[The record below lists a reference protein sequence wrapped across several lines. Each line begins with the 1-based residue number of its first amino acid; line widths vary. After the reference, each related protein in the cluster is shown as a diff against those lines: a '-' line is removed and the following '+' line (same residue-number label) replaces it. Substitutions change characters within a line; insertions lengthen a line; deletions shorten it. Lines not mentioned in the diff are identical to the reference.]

1 MVFGLFSRKVQPD
14 KPEDTQKSETNPTQ
28 LRTPSPSVESS
39 SVGKAQLNASPASL
53 REPPASPSPPPEG
66 DDADL
71 GLITDPAALHS
82 LISSIPPKTFHEY
95 TLSHLIPPTRSPA
108 SSSHVPIYA
117 PSSRT
122 LTHLTSFFS
131 TLTPPPRLHCIR
143 CHKFY
148 FDVENTDRS
157 CVVHHDDESAEVSR
171 VGSTKTKGTE
181 YETLWTCCGKT
192 VEGDG
197 DMGPPD
203 GWCYEGK
210 HTTDLKRARFRADS
224 SIHDDKLTSCE
235 HLRCHDPPPPSDMSS
250 PPSSPRARKKTT
262 RKRPRPADDDQEGA
276 EADQPLD
283 DTQSV
288 ISSKGKGKQKAQPSK
303 PRKKRAKTS
312 DDGKTFKPEP
322 VSDNDDMDVDE
333 TASTS
338 SKRRKSRPKPRPAT
352 KRAIFPTARTPSPT
366 RPAAFAVP
374 ASPPLRKSLSPT
386 RSVVSVVVGAAPR
399 SLKESMKSRGRPKV
413 SAKPLTEVVSTS
425 ISGEE

>member
-1 MVFGLFSRKVQPD
+1 MVFSLFSRKVQPD
-14 KPEDTQKSETNPTQ
+14 KTQDAQQLESNPTQ
-28 LRTPSPSVESS
+28 LRTPSPSIESS
-39 SVGKAQLNASPASL
+39 SVGKDQLNPSPTDSL
-53 REPPASPSPPPEG
+53 HEPPASPSPPLEG

-71 GLITDPAALHS
+71 GLITDPAALHG
-82 LISSIPPKTFHEY
+82 LISSIPPKIFHEY
-95 TLSHLIPPTRSPA
+95 TLTHLIPPTQSPA
-108 SSSHVPIYA
+108 SSSHVPIHP

-131 TLTPPPRLHCIR
+131 TLTPPPRLHCVR

-171 VGSTKTKGTE
+171 VGVTKSKGAE

-210 HTTDLKRARFRADS
+210 HTTDLRRARFRADS

-235 HLRCHDPPPPSDMSS
+235 RLRCHDPPPLPSDNSS
-250 PPSSPRARKKTT
+250 PPSSPRGRKKTT
-262 RKRPRPADDDQEGA
+262 RKRPRPADDDQDGA
-276 EADQPLD
+276 EVDQPMD

-288 ISSKGKGKQKAQPSK
+288 VSSKGKGKQKAQPSR
-303 PRKKRAKTS
+303 PRKKRARTCN
-312 DDGKTFKPEP
+312 DDKAFKPEH
-322 VSDNDDMDVDE
+322 DDTDIDE

-338 SKRRKSRPKPRPAT
+338 SKRRKAKPKPRPIT
-352 KRAIFPTARTPSPT
+352 KGVLFPTARTPSPT
-366 RPAAFAVP
+366 RPTAFAVP
-374 ASPPLRKSLSPT
+374 VSPPSRKSLSPS
-386 RSVVSVVVGAAPR
+386 RSVVSVVVNARSR
-399 SLKESMKSRGRPKV
+399 SLKESMKGRG
-413 SAKPLTEVVSTS
+413 KPLTDVVSTS

>member
-1 MVFGLFSRKVQPD
+1 MLPWEPIKPPFSNLPSSLFHTFTFPLSAIMVFGLFSRKVQPD

-66 DDADL
+66 DDGDL

-108 SSSHVPIYA
+108 SSSHVPIHP

-131 TLTPPPRLHCIR
+131 TLTPPPRLHCVR

-210 HTTDLKRARFRADS
+210 HT
-224 SIHDDKLTSCE
+224 
-235 HLRCHDPPPPSDMSS
+235 
-250 PPSSPRARKKTT
+250 
-262 RKRPRPADDDQEGA
+262 
-276 EADQPLD
+276 
-283 DTQSV
+283 V
-288 ISSKGKGKQKAQPSK
+288 
-303 PRKKRAKTS
+303 
-312 DDGKTFKPEP
+312 
-322 VSDNDDMDVDE
+322 
-333 TASTS
+333 
-338 SKRRKSRPKPRPAT
+338 
-352 KRAIFPTARTPSPT
+352 
-366 RPAAFAVP
+366 
-374 ASPPLRKSLSPT
+374 
-386 RSVVSVVVGAAPR
+386 
-399 SLKESMKSRGRPKV
+399 
-413 SAKPLTEVVSTS
+413 
-425 ISGEE
+425 